1 MKLLG
6 ASITQTGGMP
16 PQDPKT
22 PRFDAHNGVGD
33 GAETPYQ
40 AWPHSPS
47 PRRPENKP
55 NLPKFPPKKSQWW
68 DVFPPEVMRWE
79 WGKKGK
85 AFLSFIIHFKLKM
98 ASGG

>member
-1 MKLLG
+1 MKLLS
-6 ASITQTGGMP
+6 ASITQTLGTP

-40 AWPHSPS
+40 AWPHTPS

-55 NLPKFPPKKSQWW
+55 NLPKLPPKKSQWW
-68 DVFPPEVMRWE
+68 EDASRGDEVGT
-79 WGKKGK
+79 GKKGK
-85 AFLSFIIHFKLKM
+85 AFLIFIIHFKLKM